1 MNLYIL
7 VYSVLAFMGC
17 SLSSN
22 QKTIDACIAA
32 NNVTDYLDDIALKP
46 KLYLTN
52 QKDDCVFKLI
62 DTLRY
67 NSVLGSGRSLEV
79 LGYLYR
85 NSDGEISEYF
95 DEIGV
100 EIFYIRFDVFANY
113 VYLHRMEKSKD
124 VEKMIIRGMSF
135 EISMARNRSMKR
147 EELKKYILTQC
158 KKYKYVKHKTDYLI
172 GIEKQMNPSIFD

>member
-7 VYSVLAFMGC
+7 VYTVLASISC
-17 SLSSN
+17 SIYN
-22 QKTIDACIAA
+22 IQKTIDACIAA
-32 NNVTDYLDDIALKP
+32 DKVTDYLDNIALNP

-52 QKDDCVFKLI
+52 QNDDCVFKLI

-67 NSVLGSGRSLEV
+67 NSVLGSARSLEV
-79 LGYLYR
+79 LGLLYR

-100 EIFYIRFDVFANY
+100 EIFYSGFDVFANFI
-113 VYLHRMEKSKD
+113 YLHRKD
-124 VEKMIIRGMSF
+124 KTKNVEKMIIRGMSF
-135 EISMARNRSMKR
+135 EISMAKNRRMKR
-147 EELKKYILTQC
+147 EDLKKYILNQC
-158 KKYKYVKHKTDYLI
+158 KKYKYLKHKTDYLL